1 MKIVITGA
9 NGVVGRGVASRL
21 HNTGHN
27 VVGLDF
33 VQGDAENLPFPDRSF
48 DAVINIESSAHYP
61 RFDRF
66 LAEAARVLR
75 PEGHFLYAD
84 LRAAPDI
91 SAWEAALAGAPMRMV
106 SRRDINAEVMRAM
119 ETNQELL
126 DLVHRHA
133 PLWLRGLVRGYA
145 EDVRDTLHYR
155 ELQRGRD
162 SYRIYHLTKAT

>member
-1 MKIVITGA
+1 
-9 NGVVGRGVASRL
+9 
-21 HNTGHN
+21 

-33 VQGDAENLPFPDRSF
+33 VQGDAENLQFPDGSF

-75 PEGHFLYAD
+75 PKGHFLYAD

-91 SAWEAALAGAPMRMV
+91 SAWEAALAGAPMRTV

-126 DLVHRHA
+126 GLVHRHA

-155 ELQRGRD
+155 ELQRGWA